1 MSIFPGAEGLDKSKL
16 LYTVKIG
23 PSSINHGSKKKKNSR
38 TAIFH
43 AIKIVLLV

>member
-23 PSSINHGSKKKKNSR
+23 PSSINHGSKKKKI
-38 TAIFH
+38 AEQLFFMQ
-43 AIKIVLLV
+43 